1 MDDSFCVLLDP
12 PALGSLEA
20 QLAKNLADFDTM
32 GRAKARLTAVSL
44 LSIARHYKALALA
57 SPGAL
62 DQQISASEGPLPP
75 LPGPISSDFC
85 SQFDSDSLTLSSD
98 SVSDNFTQ
106 TSFDILRFDVGVQ
119 GDEFDSTMV
128 LFSDNYGFMNS
139 EERIPWCI
147 AGVAHLVANPHL
159 APVPIEEE
167 PVVPVLEKR
176 AVQHRAPLAPLPYQ
190 APHKRNGRNYREK
203 VVVRDVHHHHQHRSG
218 HSPRGGRGR
227 GRTRRSGGARRA
239 TPHSDW
245 DSGWRSPI
253 ILHHSGPF
261 ASALPFEAAESCHS
275 GQGHDEDSQQLW
287 HSASAVALDH
297 GSLSPPRGFSQLDEI
312 RSDTSIGSDAPLH
325 EVPTLSF
332 GGGALYLGAQEDPSD
347 DSSVS
352 YSQNDHYGTG
362 SESSE
367 PYGYDEDSYEDY

>member
-1 MDDSFCVLLDP
+1 MLLDP

-62 DQQISASEGPLPP
+62 DQQISVSEGPLPP

-85 SQFDSDSLTLSSD
+85 SQFDSQSLALSSD
-98 SVSDNFTQ
+98 SVSENFTQ

-119 GDEFDSTMV
+119 GDDFVSTMV
-128 LFSDNYGFMNS
+128 LFSDHYGFMNG
-139 EERIPWCI
+139 EETIPWCV
-147 AGVAHLVANPHL
+147 AGVAHLIANPHL
-159 APVPIEEE
+159 APFPIEEE
-167 PVVPVLEKR
+167 TVVPTLERR
-176 AVQHRAPLAPLPYQ
+176 AVEHHAPLAPLPYQ
-190 APHKRNGRNYREK
+190 APHKKNGKNYREK
-203 VVVRDVHHHHQHRSG
+203 VVVQEHHHHHHHRSG

-245 DSGWRSPI
+245 DSGRRSPI
-253 ILHHSGPF
+253 ILHHSGPS

-275 GQGHDEDSQQLW
+275 GQENEDSQQLW
-287 HSASAVALDH
+287 HSASAVAVDA
-297 GSLSPPRGFSQLDEI
+297 GSLSPPRGFSHHDEI
-312 RSDTSIGSDAPLH
+312 RSDTSSGSDARLH
-325 EVPTLSF
+325 EVPPLSF
-332 GGGALYLGAQEDPSD
+332 GGGALYLGAHDDPSD
-347 DSSVS
+347 DSSAS
-352 YSQNDHYGTG
+352 FSQNDWSDPG
-362 SESSE
+362 SEFSE
-367 PYGYDEDSYEDY
+367 PLGYDEDSHEDY